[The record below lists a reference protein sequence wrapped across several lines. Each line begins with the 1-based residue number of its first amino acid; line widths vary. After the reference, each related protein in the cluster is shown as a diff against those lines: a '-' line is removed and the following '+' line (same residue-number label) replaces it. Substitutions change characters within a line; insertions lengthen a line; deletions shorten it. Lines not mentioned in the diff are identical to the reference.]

1 MPCFKRN
8 RRTANHL
15 LFSIIAYTVI
25 TAVSILC
32 LLPFLLVVTGSITD
46 ENAIY
51 KFGFTLIPK
60 KISFFAYSVILKSP
74 FAMLRAYG
82 VTVTVTLIGT
92 ILGLFITAMTAYVL
106 CRKDFKYRNIFSF
119 FFYFTTLFNGGLV
132 SYYIFMVRYL
142 QIKDTYYAL
151 LLPLLLNVFY
161 LLIMRNF
168 MNSIPFSIIESAKID
183 GADDF
188 TIFIKIIIWVITP
201 ALASIGLFI
210 ALSYWNDW
218 FNGML
223 FLEDHKRF
231 PLQYMLY
238 RIINSVRFASSM
250 TARSGVPAPRMPQ
263 QSIKMAMTVFAT
275 GPIIFLYP
283 FLQKYFVRGITIGA
297 VKG

>member
-1 MPCFKRN
+1 MVKIEKN
-8 RRTANHL
+8 INIVA
-15 LFSIIAYTVI
+15 SIIIAVI
-25 TAVSILC
+25 SIIC

-51 KFGFTLIPK
+51 QHGFSLFPSQV
-60 KISFFAYSVILKSP
+60 SFFAYSVIFRSP
-74 FAMLRAYG
+74 QAILRAYG
-82 VTVTVTLIGT
+82 VTIFITVVGT
-92 ILGLFITAMTAYVL
+92 ALGLFITAMTAYVL
-106 CRKDFKYRNIFSF
+106 YRKDFKYRNVFAF
-119 FFYFTTLFNGGLV
+119 FFYFTTLFSGGLV

-142 QIKDTYYAL
+142 QIKDTYFAL
-151 LLPLLLNVFY
+151 ILPLLLNVFY

-183 GADDF
+183 GAGDF
-188 TIFIKIIIWVITP
+188 TIFIRIVIWIITP

-210 ALSYWNDW
+210 ALAYWNDW
-218 FNGML
+218 FNAML

-250 TARSGVPAPRMPQ
+250 TANAGIPAPRMPQ
-263 QSIKMAMTVFAT
+263 QSIKMAMTVVAT